1 MTKSKTSDKMKVPEP
16 DVTDKYIQNFERSEV
31 SLLMVGEVEIRS
43 FLKVLSN
50 PSHSKILKSKFINQS
65 KKSEY
70 GTPIT
75 VL

>member
-1 MTKSKTSDKMKVPEP
+1 
-16 DVTDKYIQNFERSEV
+16 
-31 SLLMVGEVEIRS
+31 MVGEVEIRS